1 MARLPVEHN
10 LTTPSGRAKLKARSE
25 PYWRQVIAGTF
36 LGYRK
41 GLRAT
46 AWVVRQRT
54 PAGYAEQ
61 RLGTPDDALRADGTI
76 VLTYSQAIARAQR
89 VQVEARTPAAPQH
102 YGDGLTLGAV
112 LDYYLDQHLA
122 GKGSE
127 AITRAVVARHVRGP
141 LGAKLVTALD
151 ADALRR
157 WHKALA
163 SKPPA
168 RRVPNPLAKRKGKS
182 EADPA
187 HAYDLADPDNIRARR
202 NTANRV
208 LSIVKAA
215 LNFAWQNDRLPSNLP
230 TYWMKV
236 APFPLGEDPV
246 PRMLEREEIVRL
258 LAAAAPDLRD
268 LLSGALMTGA
278 RYGDLRR
285 LRVCDYLMDEGL
297 VRIAQSKTGK
307 TLLQP
312 LTSEGLALFDRLTA
326 GRASSE
332 QVFLR
337 GDGRHWAQAD
347 ARRPVADAVAAAQL
361 VDVTFKATRATYGKL
376 LLQATRDI
384 EMVAKAL
391 GHSDSRITR
400 KHYAQ
405 YLPSE
410 LQLAVARLPALG
422 VAEAPVITRLAAER
436 RKRA

>member
-1 MARLPVEHN
+1 MPIEHQ
-10 LTTPSGRAKLKARSE
+10 LGTPSARAKLKPRGE

-41 GLRAT
+41 GKRAS

-54 PAGYAEQ
+54 TGGYAEQ
-61 RLGTPDDALRADGTI
+61 RLGTPDDTLRPDGEI
-76 VLTYSQAIARAQR
+76 VLTYSQAIARAQA
-89 VQVEARTPAAPQH
+89 VQVDARQPEPRH
-102 YGDGLTLGAV
+102 YGDGLTLNGV
-112 LDYYLDQHLA
+112 LDYYFAQHLA

-127 AITRAVVARHVRGP
+127 AMAKASIARHVAHGI
-141 LGAKLVTALD
+141 GEKLITALD
-151 ADALRR
+151 AGALRA

-163 SKPPA
+163 SKLPA
-168 RRVPNPLAKRKGKS
+168 RRKPNPLAKRKGKS
-182 EADPA
+182 DADPTR
-187 HAYDLADPDNIRARR
+187 AYDMADPSNIRARR

-215 LNFAWQNDRLPSNLP
+215 FNFAWENDRLPANLP
-230 TYWMKV
+230 SYWMKV
-236 APFPLGEDPV
+236 APFAIGEDPL
-246 PRMLEREEIVRL
+246 PRMLERDEIVRL
-258 LAAAAPDLRD
+258 LNAAAPDLRD

-285 LRVCDYLMDEGL
+285 LRARDYLADDAL

-307 TLLQP
+307 TLMQP
-312 LTSEGLALFDRLTA
+312 LTPEGIALFDRLTA
-326 GRASSE
+326 GQMAAALVFARADGRAWE
-332 QVFLR
+332 R
-337 GDGRHWAQAD
+337 GDV
-347 ARRPVADAVAAAQL
+347 RRPMLAAATAAQL
-361 VDVTFKATRATYGKL
+361 VDVTFKTTRATYGKL

-410 LQLAVARLPALG
+410 LQRAVAQLPALG
-422 VAEAPVITRLAAER
+422 LGTDNKISRMGKKR
-436 RKRA
+436 RAG